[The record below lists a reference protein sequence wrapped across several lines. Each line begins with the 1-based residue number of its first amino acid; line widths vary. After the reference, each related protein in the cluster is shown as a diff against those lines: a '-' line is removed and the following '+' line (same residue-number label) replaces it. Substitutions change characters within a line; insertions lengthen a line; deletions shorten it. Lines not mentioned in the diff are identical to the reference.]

1 MDTRVSAGRT
11 SELAPFLTSVRY
23 WPRSSGPFWW
33 SAFRAD
39 QVQHD
44 FDLLAAFGIRRLR
57 IALTWYDFQPSVEMV
72 SVPAMRNLE
81 QVLRLA
87 ADRGIS
93 LTVTLF
99 PVHIFGVGFVPELA
113 LSDEGGQKDAVMCGS
128 STSRRRVRNLF
139 RDPRVVRAQLR
150 LIREVVGEF
159 ADHPAVLGWV
169 LGDGMESV
177 TAPEDREE
185 LEGWLARV
193 VESVTSTRNTK
204 PLWHA
209 VSARDVALNPYL
221 DLSALGRS
229 GLAAWIVVDWRPTW
243 AADAAATWESFLTVY
258 TAGMTAFPA
267 MLSAGCGPETV
278 RQAQPAPE
286 RTFDSVWLAG
296 AAGYELEAAFDSG
309 DDVARVD
316 LLRPAGI
323 CLKQGMFSA
332 DGTPKEL
339 DVVGLLAD
347 ADRVARPPA
356 TVVSMPDARE
366 RAEDPEGMI
375 RSCFA
380 EFTR

>member
-1 MDTRVSAGRT
+1 MDMRVSAVRT
-11 SELAPFLTSVRY
+11 NEPAPFLAGVRY
-23 WPRSSGPFWW
+23 WPSSSGPFWW

-39 QVQHD
+39 EVQHD

-57 IALTWYDFQPSVEMV
+57 IALTWYDFQPSAETV

-99 PVHIFGVGFVPELA
+99 PVHLFGVTFVPELA
-113 LSDEGGQKDAVMCGS
+113 LADEGGQRGAVMCGS
-128 STSRRRVRNLF
+128 STSHRPVRNLF
-139 RDPRVVRAQLR
+139 RDPRAVRAQLI

-169 LGDGMESV
+169 LGDGMTAV

-185 LEGWLARV
+185 LEAWLARV
-193 VESVTSTRNTK
+193 VESVASTRNAR

-209 VSARDVALNPYL
+209 VSARDVALNPHL

-229 GLAAWIVVDWRPTW
+229 GLAAWLIVDWRPSW
-243 AADAAATWESFLTVY
+243 AADAAATWESFLTAY
-258 TAGMTAFPA
+258 TAGMTGFPA
-267 MLSAGCGPETV
+267 VLSAGCGSETA
-278 RQAQPAPE
+278 RQVQPASA
-286 RTFDSVWLAG
+286 RTLDAVWSAG
-296 AAGYELEAAFDSG
+296 AAGYELDAAFDLG

-316 LLRPAGI
+316 LLQPAGS

-332 DGTPKEL
+332 DGTPKDL
-339 DVVGLLAD
+339 DVVSLLAD
-347 ADRVARPPA
+347 ADRVARSPA
-356 TVVSMPDARE
+356 QLTSIPDARE
-366 RAEDPEGMI
+366 RAEDPEGVL

-380 EFTR
+380 AFTR